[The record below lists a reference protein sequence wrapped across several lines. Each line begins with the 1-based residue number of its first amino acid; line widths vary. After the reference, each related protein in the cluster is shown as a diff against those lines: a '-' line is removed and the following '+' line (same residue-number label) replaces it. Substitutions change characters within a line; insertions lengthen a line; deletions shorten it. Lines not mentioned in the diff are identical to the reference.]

1 MKKSIKALVLVL
13 ALLMLLPVIA
23 ACGGKEGPAGSTT
36 ANNQG
41 GVVTTDPSGD
51 TGDYVSQLPAI
62 DWEEDIFYILGREG
76 GGGGQGTNFEIW
88 RENMPGDVVG
98 DAVWTRNENLKK
110 KYNFIVEQELVDNT
124 YTEAQTLY
132 DAQDDVYDLVI
143 YQPIRVF
150 NHASSG
156 YLLDLNEVD
165 YLDFNHP
172 TWSSDVNRELT
183 VGGRLY
189 CSTNQFLLQ
198 DKRRTYIMFYNRELS
213 RENGFGNLED
223 HVDNNTWTLEKF
235 EEVTRALAFDIDGG
249 GGGHYNDSFGL
260 ATEGPASFWALISG
274 AGFTLGSNDGETIT
288 LTGATESMNRIIDAA
303 GKIWFDKN
311 VTTIPED
318 FTPMDYYS
326 SIRIFCEG
334 RSLFMLSFPSDFDQT
349 VTGGLND
356 SCNFEFG
363 VMPFPKYA
371 PTQERY
377 YNAMNV
383 HNSSVFAIPYTVAD
397 PAQVGFYLEALS
409 EESVTTT
416 YPAFIESKCMVQDS
430 YDELTA
436 RMLSLCFDSTTYD
449 VVTCLNPGGIF
460 EIVSNQVPT
469 FRVNVF
475 IRLYNNKGDAP
486 QIALDEYIETFEAN
500 N

>member
-1 MKKSIKALVLVL
+1 MKKTTRSLVLVL
-13 ALLMLLPVIA
+13 ALIMLLPIVA
-23 ACGGKEGPAGSTT
+23 ACGKHDTNTNTPGGDNPGIVTT
-36 ANNQG
+36 APNGEEG
-41 GVVTTDPSGD
+41 GEYASL
-51 TGDYVSQLPAI
+51 LPAY
-62 DWEEDIFYILGREG
+62 DWGEDIFYILGRDG

-98 DAVWTRNENLKK
+98 DAVWTRNETLRK
-110 KYNFIVEQELVDNT
+110 KYNFVVEQELVDNT

-143 YQPIRVF
+143 YQPVKVF

-156 YLLDLNEVD
+156 YLLDLYSVD

-172 TWSSDVNRELT
+172 TWSSDVNTELT
-183 VGGRLY
+183 VGGKLY

-198 DKRRTYIMFYNRELS
+198 DKRRTYIMFYNREMS
-213 RENGFGNLED
+213 RQNNFGNLED

-235 EEVTRALAFDIDGG
+235 EEVTRALSFDIDGG
-249 GGGHYNDSFGL
+249 GGGHYGDNFGL

-288 LTGATESMNRIIDAA
+288 LTGATQQMNSIIDKA

-356 SCNFEFG
+356 SCSFEFG
-363 VMPFPKYA
+363 VMPFPKYD
-371 PTQERY
+371 PSQERY

-397 PAQVGFYLEALS
+397 PAQIGFYLEAIS
-409 EESVTTT
+409 EESRTTT
-416 YPAFIESKCMVQDS
+416 YPAFIESKCMIQDS

-460 EIVSNQVPT
+460 EIVSNSVPT
-469 FRVNVF
+469 FRTNVF
-475 IRLYNNKGDAP
+475 IRLYNSKGDRP
-486 QIALDEYIETFEAN
+486 QTALDEYIDSFSAN
-500 N
+500 